1 VGLVSKGGFEV
12 QDIRIDNL
20 LAYEFNS
27 TEVLES
33 TTYVHTYR
41 KYEGTKVVR
50 NDESTTINVV
60 LLALS

>member
-1 VGLVSKGGFEV
+1 VGLVSNGGFEV

-33 TTYVHTYR
+33 TFVQRTCTR
-41 KYEGTKVVR
+41 TGSTKVR
-50 NDESTTINVV
+50 K
-60 LLALS
+60 